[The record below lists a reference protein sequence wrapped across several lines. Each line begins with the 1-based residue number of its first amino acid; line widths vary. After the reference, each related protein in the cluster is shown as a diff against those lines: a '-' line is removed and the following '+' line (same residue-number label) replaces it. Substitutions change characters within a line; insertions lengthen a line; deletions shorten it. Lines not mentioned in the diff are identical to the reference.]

1 MGNYRKDESTSFDD
15 CSLVINDY
23 YYYVFT
29 KDDYELYL
37 LEILLQHFYNEEEIL
52 EVPLAMAEQ

>member
-15 CSLVINDY
+15 CSLVIND